1 MVQNDKVKKIIKHR
15 LALSI
20 GILIATSTPVLS
32 SSAFALE
39 ALDDQSL
46 KDVTGEGIAF
56 TLSDFSMQYKGADDS
71 AGTGYTRIIPVG
83 PLSQTIDDYNVAHPT
98 TNIGKADVWLYGLSI
113 SGNDN
118 DTNTQFSGNTV
129 NVGTADNP
137 WLIVS
142 IP

>member
-20 GILIATSTPVLS
+20 GMLMATSTLVLS

-56 TLSDFSMQYKGADDS
+56 TLSDFSMQYKGTDDS

-83 PLSQTIDDYNVAHPT
+83 PLSQIIDDYNIAHPSST
-98 TNIGKADVWLYGLSI
+98 FAYRSI
-113 SGNDN
+113 ANL
-118 DTNTQFSGNTV
+118 
-129 NVGTADNP
+129 NVH
-137 WLIVS
+137 
-142 IP
+142 

>member
-20 GILIATSTPVLS
+20 GILMATSTPVLS

-83 PLSQTIDDYNVAHPT
+83 HSVRPLIPIIQQTLQPKSVKRMYGYMVCQFQEMTAMPQNSLVA
-98 TNIGKADVWLYGLSI
+98 ILSI
-113 SGNDN
+113 
-118 DTNTQFSGNTV
+118 
-129 NVGTADNP
+129 
-137 WLIVS
+137 
-142 IP
+142 